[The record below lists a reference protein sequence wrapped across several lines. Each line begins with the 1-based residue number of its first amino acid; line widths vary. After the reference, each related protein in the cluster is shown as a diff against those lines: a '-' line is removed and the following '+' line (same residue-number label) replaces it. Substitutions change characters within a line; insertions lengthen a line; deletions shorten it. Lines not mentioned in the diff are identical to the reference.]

1 MTYSGAGEPNYDALE
16 VNPFQTKRQRQE
28 SEVISLLEKVSAVN
42 SNTLAVSWSQIP
54 ADLITMDP
62 KQLTG
67 LDDADQEVLAKE
79 KLEREV

>member
-1 MTYSGAGEPNYDALE
+1 MQLTAL
-16 VNPFQTKRQRQE
+16 VM
-28 SEVISLLEKVSAVN
+28 SIAV
-42 SNTLAVSWSQIP
+42 SQIP

-79 KLEREV
+79 KLEREVCVVIVCVSSSYCYPRLMQL